1 MGRPWGFIRKCL
13 RRNKFGYC
21 IRIVLYSTATI
32 VKFNDRQ
39 SLKKYNEFTAKVAE
53 RVGFEPTVELTPYNG
68 FRVMNNRIVR
78 THTEPL
84 PLNAYTD
91 SSRC

>member
-1 MGRPWGFIRKCL
+1 MDMPIFK
-13 RRNKFGYC
+13 
-21 IRIVLYSTATI
+21 
-32 VKFNDRQ
+32 
-39 SLKKYNEFTAKVAE
+39 AKVAE

-84 PLNAYTD
+84 SLNAYTD

>member
-1 MGRPWGFIRKCL
+1 MDMPIFK
-13 RRNKFGYC
+13 
-21 IRIVLYSTATI
+21 
-32 VKFNDRQ
+32 
-39 SLKKYNEFTAKVAE
+39 AKVAE

-84 PLNAYTD
+84 PLNAIQILAGAESLRASATFA
-91 SSRC
+91 